1 MTEWWYSQLIFIEK
15 NHFYQQ
21 CTSYAS
27 AVRKSVGNAFSGDL
41 ETRISIFFPFAVRL
55 RNTSWRHWIKQAV
68 KKVNLWGGRG
78 TAVEKSAWRK
88 AWKCINYIK
97 YINVMISLKI

>member
-27 AVRKSVGNAFSGDL
+27 AVRKSVGNAFSGSL
-41 ETRISIFFPFAVRL
+41 ETWTLQIFPSIL
-55 RNTSWRHWIKQAV
+55 
-68 KKVNLWGGRG
+68 
-78 TAVEKSAWRK
+78 
-88 AWKCINYIK
+88 
-97 YINVMISLKI
+97 SLGIPYGESELSKL

>member
-27 AVRKSVGNAFSGDL
+27 AVRKSVGNAFSGNL
-41 ETRISIFFPFAVRL
+41 ETRISFSPP
-55 RNTSWRHWIKQAV
+55 
-68 KKVNLWGGRG
+68 
-78 TAVEKSAWRK
+78 
-88 AWKCINYIK
+88 
-97 YINVMISLKI
+97 SLFTLGIPHGDTGLSKL